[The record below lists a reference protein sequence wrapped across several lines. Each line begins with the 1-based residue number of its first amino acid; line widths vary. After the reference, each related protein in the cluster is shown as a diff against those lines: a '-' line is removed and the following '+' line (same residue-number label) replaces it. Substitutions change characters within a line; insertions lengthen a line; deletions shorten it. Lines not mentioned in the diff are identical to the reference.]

1 MPPAEQRPLR
11 IAILGC
17 GAIARQHAATLRR
30 FPGIKVGFASRDFR
44 RAESYAAQY
53 RGFRAYP
60 SYTAAVEDRT
70 VDATLI
76 ATPPAE
82 HFRLVLE
89 SLLGGKHALVEKPA
103 FRDTAEADLIIAAA
117 KDTGRLVLVLEN
129 YGYKPVTRVLRTLIG
144 AGEVGDVRHV
154 RLNALKWQDQW
165 GWRGDAELCGGGA
178 LFEGGIHWLHLL
190 ATLGPE
196 VDSVEGF
203 APPVRDGAER
213 SMLVVARYRN
223 GAIGTLHHAW
233 DAPVQ
238 WRGLALSHVIGSRG
252 TITFESNGL
261 VVGVRGVSG
270 RRVILPG
277 LRDIRGFRAMFAD
290 FIEAIRTGRPPT
302 VTLERAR
309 ADLALVEQ
317 AYRTAGLCPE
327 EPIPC

>member
-1 MPPAEQRPLR
+1 MPSAEQRPLR

-17 GAIARQHAATLRR
+17 GAIARQHATTLRR
-30 FPGIKVGFASRDFR
+30 FPGIEVGFASRDLR
-44 RAESYAAQY
+44 RAEAYAAQY

-60 SYTAAVEDRT
+60 SYTAAIEDRS

-82 HFRLVLE
+82 HFRLTLE
-89 SLLGGKHALVEKPA
+89 SLLGGKNALVEKPA
-103 FRDTAEADLIIAAA
+103 FRDTAEADLILEAA
-117 KDTGRLVLVLEN
+117 KDTGRQVLVMEN
-129 YGYKPVTRVLRTLIG
+129 YGYKPVTQVLRRLIA
-144 AGEVGDVRHV
+144 AGDVGDVRHI

-165 GWRGDAELCGGGA
+165 GWRDDPDQCGGGA

-190 ATLGPE
+190 ATLGP
-196 VDSVEGF
+196 DVETVAGF
-203 APPVRDGAER
+203 APPVVDGSER
-213 SMLVVARYRN
+213 SILVVAKYRN
-223 GAIGTLHHAW
+223 GAVGTLHHAW

-238 WRGLALSHVIGSRG
+238 WRGLALSHIIGSRG

-261 VVGVRGVSG
+261 FVGVRGPRG
-270 RRVILPG
+270 RRVIFPG

-290 FIEAIRTGRPPT
+290 FIETLRTGRPPV

-317 AYRTAGLCPE
+317 AYRTAGLVPAE
-327 EPIPC
+327 SVPC